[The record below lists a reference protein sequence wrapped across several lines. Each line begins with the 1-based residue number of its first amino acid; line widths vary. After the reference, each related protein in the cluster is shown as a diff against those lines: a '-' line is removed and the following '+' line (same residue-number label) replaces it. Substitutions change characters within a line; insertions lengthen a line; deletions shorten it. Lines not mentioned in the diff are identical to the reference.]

1 MTDLR
6 ATDPRVAAMRVIV
19 VDDEPLAR
27 EGMVELLETHD
38 GIEIAGAYPDAPAAL
53 PAIESIKP
61 DAVFVDVQMP
71 GMTGFELVDA
81 LDLDPL
87 PAIVFVTAYDEY
99 AIRAFEVNAI
109 DYLLKPVS
117 TDRLGQTVARVR
129 AHVRGRRDDGYRA
142 KMTTLLDGVVPDR
155 TQGVG
160 RLIVRE
166 VGQIIVVPT
175 RDVDWVEGAD
185 YYAKLHVRAAVHMLR
200 ETLSSLEQ
208 RLDARKFLRIHRSA
222 IVNLTRVRAVE
233 SAARGEGV
241 AVLADGTRLKV
252 TRAKREELER
262 RLEQLHDGM

>member
-1 MTDLR
+1 VSDLR
-6 ATDPRVAAMRVIV
+6 VVV
-19 VDDEPLAR
+19 VDDEMLAR
-27 EGMVELLETHD
+27 EGLVELLEPHD
-38 GIEIAGAYPDAPAAL
+38 GVDVVGAFADGPSAVL
-53 PAIESIKP
+53 GIESAKP
-61 DAVFVDVQMP
+61 DVVFVDVQMP
-71 GMTGFELVDA
+71 GMTGFELVEA
-81 LDLDPL
+81 LEVDPL

-117 TDRLGQTVARVR
+117 TERLAQTVARVR
-129 AHVRGRRDDGYRA
+129 AHLRGRADDAYRA
-142 KMTTLLDGVVPDR
+142 SMTTLLGGVPER
-155 TQGVG
+155 AGGVG

-185 YYAKLHVRAAVHMLR
+185 YYAKLHVRNVVHMLR

-208 RLDARKFLRIHRSA
+208 RLDRRKFLRIHRSA

-233 SAARGEGV
+233 AAARGEGV
-241 AVLADGTRLKV
+241 AVLTDGTRLKV

-262 RLEQLHDGM
+262 RLEQLD

>member
-1 MTDLR
+1 MTDL
-6 ATDPRVAAMRVIV
+6 RVIV

-27 EGMVELLETHD
+27 EGMVELLVTHD
-38 GIEIAGAYPDAPAAL
+38 GIEIAGAFPDGPTAL
-53 PAIESIKP
+53 VAIESIKP

-81 LDLDPL
+81 LDVDPL

-117 TDRLGQTVARVR
+117 TDRLTQTVSRVR
-129 AHVRGRRDDGYRA
+129 AHVRSRGDDGYRA

-155 TQGVG
+155 AHGVG

-166 VGQIIVVPT
+166 VGQIVVVPT

-185 YYAKLHVRAAVHMLR
+185 YYAKLHVRNAVHMLR

-233 SAARGEGV
+233 SAVRGDGV

-262 RLEQLHDGM
+262 RLEQLHDGI

>member
-1 MTDLR
+1 MND
-6 ATDPRVAAMRVIV
+6 MRVIV

-38 GIEIAGAYPDAPAAL
+38 GIEIAGAFPDGPTAL
-53 PAIESIKP
+53 VAIESVKP

-81 LDLDPL
+81 LDVDPL

-117 TDRLGQTVARVR
+117 TDRLTQTVSRVR
-129 AHVRGRRDDGYRA
+129 AHVRGRGDDGYRA
-142 KMTTLLDGVVPDR
+142 KLTTLLDGVVPDR
-155 TQGVG
+155 VHGVG

-166 VGQIIVVPT
+166 VGQIVVVPT

-185 YYAKLHVRAAVHMLR
+185 YYAKLHVRNAVHMLR

-233 SAARGEGV
+233 SAVRGEGV

-262 RLEQLHDGM
+262 RLEQLHDGV

>member
-1 MTDLR
+1 
-6 ATDPRVAAMRVIV
+6 MRVMV

-27 EGMVELLETHD
+27 EGLVELLEPRD
-38 GIEIAGAYPDAPAAL
+38 GIEVLGAFADGASALDALTTPGATRPDA
-53 PAIESIKP
+53 I
-61 DAVFVDVQMP
+61 FVDVQMP

-81 LDLDPL
+81 IDIDPL
-87 PAIVFVTAYDEY
+87 PAVIFVTAYDDY

-117 TDRLGQTVARVR
+117 TERLAQTVERLR
-129 AHVRGRRDDGYRA
+129 AHVRARAAASNSSPTDATYRA
-142 KMTTLLDGVVPDR
+142 KMTSLLDGVVPDR
-155 TQGVG
+155 VHGVG

-175 RDVDWVEGAD
+175 RDVDWIEGAD
-185 YYAKLHVRAAVHMLR
+185 YYVKLHVRNLVHMLR
-200 ETLSSLEQ
+200 EPLASLEQ

-233 SAARGEGV
+233 AAARGEGV
-241 AVLADGTRLKV
+241 AVLVDGTRLKV

-262 RLEQLHDGM
+262 RLELLHDAG

>member
-1 MTDLR
+1 MSD
-6 ATDPRVAAMRVIV
+6 MRVVV
-19 VDDEPLAR
+19 VDDETLAR
-27 EGMVELLETHD
+27 EGLVELLQPQP
-38 GIEIAGAYPDAPAAL
+38 GIEIAGAFADGPSAL
-53 PAIESIKP
+53 AGIETTKP
-61 DAVFVDVQMP
+61 DVVFVDVQMP
-71 GMTGFELVDA
+71 GMMGFELVES
-81 LDLDPL
+81 LDVDPL

-117 TDRLGQTVARVR
+117 VDRLAQTVARVR
-129 AHVRGRRDDGYRA
+129 THLRGRRDDAYRA
-142 KMTTLLDGVVPDR
+142 KMTSLLDGVSPDR
-155 TQGVG
+155 AHGVG

-166 VGQIIVVPT
+166 VGQIIVVPS

-185 YYAKLHVRAAVHMLR
+185 YYVKLHVRNAVHMLR

-233 SAARGEGV
+233 AAVRGEGV

-252 TRAKREELER
+252 ARAKRDELER
-262 RLEQLHDGM
+262 RLEQLHDGV